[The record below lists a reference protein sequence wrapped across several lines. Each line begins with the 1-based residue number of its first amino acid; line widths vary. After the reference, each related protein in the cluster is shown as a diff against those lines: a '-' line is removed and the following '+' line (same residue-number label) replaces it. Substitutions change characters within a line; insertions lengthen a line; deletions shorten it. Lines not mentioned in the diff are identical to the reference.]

1 MLSIIVQWCY
11 LFFMAYSL
19 GFVFS
24 EICERLIDYKI
35 KNAASCLLSGLIIL
49 TVYSQVFSL
58 FYKVGLAANIVILIF
73 VLGYIIWHNKQF
85 RSYIEWQWK
94 NSSNISK
101 IIFVILFVV
110 WAYCTSRGYMVYDTS
125 LYHGQSIR
133 WLEDYGV
140 VKGLGNL
147 HERFAYNSSVF
158 SLYALFSMKYITGGI
173 PMHTVNGFFA
183 LVLSLSVL
191 KLGYAWKRKKLNLS
205 DYARVAAIYYL
216 TTICDEIVAPSSDYP
231 VMCMLFFTIITWLDL
246 LEQDD
251 KENFNIAP
259 YCLLCVLGVYTLTL
273 KLTAGLILLLL
284 AKPVVFL
291 LKNKK
296 WKDIAIYLVMGLI
309 VAIPWMAR
317 SVIIS
322 GYLIYPLQAVDL
334 FNVDWKIPDEIL
346 QADVAN
352 IKTWGRALY
361 NMYAVNVPIYEWFP
375 NWFNTTLLST
385 EKLLILACI
394 LAFVIV
400 IVAAI
405 VILIK
410 KKWEHLDILLVLVT
424 VACSYLYWQN
434 SAPLMRYGYA
444 YVLLLVALTAGW
456 IISFFTAKVFDRI
469 IRIAI
474 ILLGIYKMIWFVQYS
489 WSCAAL
495 PYYIWQQD
503 YEVFELQENNVDGQI
518 IYTPVYNDRTGYYS
532 FPSVPHVNGLKL
544 RGEDFKDG
552 FHR

>member
-1 MLSIIVQWCY
+1 MLSIVVQWLY
-11 LFFMAYSL
+11 LFFIAYSL
-19 GFVFS
+19 GFIFS
-24 EICERLIDYKI
+24 EICGKLVGYQI
-35 KNAASCLLSGLIIL
+35 KNAASCLLSGLIVL

-58 FYKVGLAANIVILIF
+58 FYKVEIVANVAILIAT
-73 VLGYIIWHNKQF
+73 LAYIVWRNKQF
-85 RSYIEWQWK
+85 ISYVKNQW
-94 NSSNISK
+94 NSSSNISK
-101 IIFVILFVV
+101 VLFAILFIA

-133 WLEDYGV
+133 WIEEYGI

-158 SLYALFSMKYITGGI
+158 SLYALFSMKYITGGV

-191 KLGYAWKRKKLNLS
+191 KLGHAWKRKKLNLS

-231 VMCMLFFTIITWLDL
+231 VMCMIFFMIITWLDL
-246 LEQDD
+246 LEQED
-251 KENFNIAP
+251 KDNINIAP

-273 KLTAGLILLLL
+273 KLTAGLILILL
-284 AKPVVFL
+284 AKPAVYL

-296 WKDIAIYLVMGLI
+296 WKEIAIYLAMGLV

-322 GYLIYPLQAVDL
+322 GYLIYPMQAVDL
-334 FNVDWKIPDEIL
+334 FNVDWKIPDQIIEV
-346 QADVAN
+346 DVAN

-361 NMYAVNVPIYEWFP
+361 NMHAVNVPIYEWFP

-394 LAFVIV
+394 LSFAIV
-400 IVAAI
+400 LVGAI

-410 KKWEHLDILLVLVT
+410 KKWEMMDILLVLCT

-456 IISFFTAKVFDRI
+456 IISFFTTKVFDRI
-469 IRIAI
+469 IRVAV
-474 ILLGIYKMIWFVQYS
+474 ILLGIYKMVWFVQYTLACS
-489 WSCAAL
+489 AQ

-503 YEVFELQENNVDGQI
+503 YEVFELQENNVGGQI
-518 IYTPVYNDRTGYYS
+518 IYTPEYGDRTGYYS
-532 FPSVPHVNGLKL
+532 FPSAPHVNGLEL
-544 RGEDFKDG
+544 RGDDFKDG

>member
-11 LFFMAYSL
+11 LFFIAYSL
-19 GFVFS
+19 GFLFS
-24 EICERLIDYKI
+24 EICEKLIGYKI

-58 FYKVGLAANIVILIF
+58 FYKVGLVANVVILIF
-73 VLGYIIWHNKQF
+73 VTGYIIWHNKQF
-85 RSYIEWQWK
+85 KIYIENQWN
-94 NSSNISK
+94 NSSYISK
-101 IIFVILFVV
+101 IVFAILFLL

-133 WLEDYGV
+133 WIEEYGI

-158 SLYALFSMKYITGGI
+158 SLYALFSMKYLTGGI

-191 KLGYAWKRKKLNLS
+191 KIGHAWKRKKLNLS

-246 LEQDD
+246 LEQDNNED
-251 KENFNIAP
+251 ITIAP

-273 KLTAGLILLLL
+273 KLTAGLILILL
-284 AKPVVFL
+284 AKPVVYL

-296 WKDIAIYLVMGLI
+296 WKEIAIYLLMGLGI
-309 VAIPWMAR
+309 ALPWMAR

-334 FNVDWKIPDEIL
+334 FNVDWKIPEEIM
-346 QADVAN
+346 QVDVAN

-361 NMYAVNVPIYEWFP
+361 SMYAVDVPIYEWFP
-375 NWFNTTLLST
+375 NWFNTTLLAT
-385 EKLLILACI
+385 EKLLILACV

-400 IVAAI
+400 LVAAI
-405 VILIK
+405 IIIIK
-410 KKWEHLDILLVLVT
+410 KKWKYLDILLVLGT

-444 YVLLLVALTAGW
+444 YVLLLVALTTGW

-469 IRIAI
+469 IRVAV
-474 ILLGIYKMIWFVQYS
+474 ILLGIYKMVWFAQYAV
-489 WSCAAL
+489 SCAAL

-552 FHR
+552 FRR